1 MASKIAPDIKDM
13 LDRPLEIGDA
23 VACRSPSRQ
32 SLEIGRITKI
42 TAKMIRINWT
52 RNSHEH
58 TQYSYPGDC
67 IKIDLDA
74 YFAYALTHS

>member
-1 MASKIAPDIKDM
+1 MASNIAADIKDM
-13 LDRPLEIGDA
+13 MGRPLGIGDA

-32 SLEIGRITKI
+32 SLEVGRITKI
-42 TAKMIRINWT
+42 TAKKVRINWT
-52 RNSHEH
+52 RNSYEH
-58 TQYSYPGDC
+58 TQYSYPCDC